1 MQDKEIK
8 YCKNKDCNKPLPD
21 GYKHKYCEACR
32 NKRVER
38 FKNIGKGVG
47 SVLGVAVLI
56 ISGGKIKK

>member
-32 NKRVER
+32 NKRV
-38 FKNIGKGVG
+38 VWQ
-47 SVLGVAVLI
+47 I
-56 ISGGKIKK
+56 ITTMAI